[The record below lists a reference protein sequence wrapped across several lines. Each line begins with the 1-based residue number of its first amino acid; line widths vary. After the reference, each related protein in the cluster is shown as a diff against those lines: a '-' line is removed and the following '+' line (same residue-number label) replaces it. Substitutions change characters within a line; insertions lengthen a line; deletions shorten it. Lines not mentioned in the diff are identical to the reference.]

1 MLFSSVE
8 FLFRF
13 LPVFMLLY
21 LFIPEKYRNIVLLS
35 GSLLFYAAGEPY
47 YVLLL
52 ILSILI
58 NYGAGKLILDK
69 EKKTAKNVLI
79 LSLIYNFGMLFIFKY
94 WDFAA
99 GILNRLSAGETI
111 PVLSLS
117 LPLGISFYTFQIV
130 SYVIDVYLRKI
141 EADKSFINFGAYLSM
156 FPQLIAGPIV
166 IYSDIRDALEERS
179 FSISSFDNG
188 LKTFIIGLGYKV
200 IIANRIGT
208 LWNEVCTIG
217 FESISTPLAWLGAF
231 AYSMQLYF
239 DFCGYSMMAVGLGEM
254 LGFEIPVNFRH
265 PYTSRSVTD
274 FWRRWHITLGAW
286 FREYVYIPLGGNRC
300 GKVRTILN
308 LFIVWFLTG
317 FWHGADWNFILW
329 GLSIFVLLVIEK
341 TITYR
346 LLNADNILAKL
357 ISHTY
362 MFVYILV
369 SWTIFAISDFSELW
383 TYLGKMFSFTP
394 ENLNITDFSRL
405 LITYA
410 PLLVASIIFSTSF
423 PEKLFDK
430 VRGNL
435 IGIGIAFI
443 VFWYSVYYL
452 SIGLNNPFLYL
463 RF

>member
-1 MLFSSVE
+1 M
-8 FLFRF
+8 
-13 LPVFMLLY
+13 
-21 LFIPEKYRNIVLLS
+21 
-35 GSLLFYAAGEPY
+35 
-47 YVLLL
+47 
-52 ILSILI
+52 
-58 NYGAGKLILDK
+58 
-69 EKKTAKNVLI
+69 
-79 LSLIYNFGMLFIFKY
+79 
-94 WDFAA
+94 
-99 GILNRLSAGETI
+99 
-111 PVLSLS
+111 
-117 LPLGISFYTFQIV
+117 
-130 SYVIDVYLRKI
+130 
-141 EADKSFINFGAYLSM
+141 
-156 FPQLIAGPIV
+156 
-166 IYSDIRDALEERS
+166 
-179 FSISSFDNG
+179 
-188 LKTFIIGLGYKV
+188 
-200 IIANRIGT
+200 
-208 LWNEVCTIG
+208 
-217 FESISTPLAWLGAF
+217 
-231 AYSMQLYF
+231 
-239 DFCGYSMMAVGLGEM
+239 
-254 LGFEIPVNFRH
+254 
-265 PYTSRSVTD
+265 
-274 FWRRWHITLGAW
+274 
-286 FREYVYIPLGGNRC
+286 
-300 GKVRTILN
+300 
-308 LFIVWFLTG
+308 
-317 FWHGADWNFILW
+317 
-329 GLSIFVLLVIEK
+329 LVIEK

>member
-1 MLFSSVE
+1 
-8 FLFRF
+8 
-13 LPVFMLLY
+13 
-21 LFIPEKYRNIVLLS
+21 
-35 GSLLFYAAGEPY
+35 
-47 YVLLL
+47 
-52 ILSILI
+52 
-58 NYGAGKLILDK
+58 
-69 EKKTAKNVLI
+69 
-79 LSLIYNFGMLFIFKY
+79 
-94 WDFAA
+94 
-99 GILNRLSAGETI
+99 
-111 PVLSLS
+111 
-117 LPLGISFYTFQIV
+117 
-130 SYVIDVYLRKI
+130 
-141 EADKSFINFGAYLSM
+141 
-156 FPQLIAGPIV
+156 
-166 IYSDIRDALEERS
+166 
-179 FSISSFDNG
+179 
-188 LKTFIIGLGYKV
+188 
-200 IIANRIGT
+200 
-208 LWNEVCTIG
+208 
-217 FESISTPLAWLGAF
+217 
-231 AYSMQLYF
+231 
-239 DFCGYSMMAVGLGEM
+239 MMAVGLGEM

-362 MFVYILV
+362 MFIYILV

-383 TYLGKMFSFTP
+383 TYLVKMFSFTP